1 MLTARSFC
9 AAAALGKSLFVCG
22 GHAGGPAFDKVEH
35 FDSVSGVWK
44 ELAPMPTA
52 RFDCA
57 AAVAGG
63 KLYVFGGAA
72 GQNQRPLRPRQT
84 LQAAERFDP
93 ETGQWEELQPMPT
106 ARRHLA
112 AVVLHL

>member
-1 MLTARSFC
+1 MPTARSFC
-9 AAAALGKSLFVCG
+9 AAAALGTSLYVCG
-22 GHAGGPAFDKVEH
+22 GHAGGPAFDTVER
-35 FDSVSGVWK
+35 FDSVSGVW
-44 ELAPMPTA
+44 EAMPPMPTA

-57 AAVAGG
+57 AAVSAG

-72 GQNQRPLRPRQT
+72 GQNQRQRCRQT

-93 ETGQWEELQPMPT
+93 EAGSWEELRPMPT

-112 AVVLHL
+112 AVV